1 MSSESANRKGP
12 SARPAAP
19 PKVMS
24 EHLMRL
30 AERVTI
36 GMVMTPLRDLVCAGP
51 ETTVG
56 QAREL
61 MGASY
66 DQLPL
71 MDGPS
76 VEGLVL
82 RESLEGKEA
91 GAPATDALTPLC
103 DLVTIRAD
111 EVIPPV
117 VQLLVD
123 NRCALVFGADDDRF
137 CGLVHFSDLNKH
149 AVRTNVYLW
158 ISALEMGLAELIH
171 RQCPDFRRWLGIL
184 EERRQITILGRHEY
198 ERQRHIELDPLE
210 GAELSDLLKIAR
222 TIPALLEPLGFT
234 KSQLDRKTG
243 QLVRLR
249 HAAMHPVRSLV
260 RSHEDVTKWLM
271 VFADLMDVLDRVY
284 AALDKETPAHP
295 NTIS

>member
-1 MSSESANRKGP
+1 MSSESGDQGRR
-12 SARPAAP
+12 SAKPAAP
-19 PKVMS
+19 PAVMS

-36 GMVMTPLRDLVCAGP
+36 GMVMTPLCDLVCADP
-51 ETTVG
+51 QTTVG

-76 VEGLVL
+76 VEGLIL
-82 RESLEGKEA
+82 RESLEGKDA
-91 GAPATDALTPLC
+91 GAPARSALTPLC
-103 DLVTIRAD
+103 DLVTVRAD

-123 NRCALVFGADDDRF
+123 DRCVLVFDANDDRF

-171 RQCPDFRRWLGIL
+171 RRCPDFRQWLGIL
-184 EERRQITILGRHEY
+184 EERRQITILGRYEY

-210 GAELSDLLKIAR
+210 GAELSDLLKIVR
-222 TIPALLEPLGFT
+222 SIPVLLEPLGLT

-243 QLVRLR
+243 HLVKMR
-249 HAAMHPVRSLV
+249 HAAMHPVRSLI
-260 RSHEDVTKWLM
+260 RSHEDLTKWLK
-271 VFADLMDVLDRVY
+271 VFADLIDVLDHVY
-284 AALDKETPAHP
+284 AALDKKPRARSNHL
-295 NTIS
+295 S

>member
-1 MSSESANRKGP
+1 MSRESTDQTGH

-30 AERVTI
+30 AERVTV
-36 GMVMTPLRDLVCAGP
+36 GMVMTPSRDLVCARP
-51 ETTVG
+51 ETTVA

-71 MDGPS
+71 MDGSS

-91 GAPATDALTPLC
+91 GAPASDALTPLC

-111 EVIPPV
+111 EVLRLVI
-117 VQLLVD
+117 QLLVD
-123 NRCALVFGADDDRF
+123 HRCVLVFGGDDGRF

-149 AVRTNVYLW
+149 AVRTNIYLW

-171 RQCPDFRRWLGIL
+171 RLCPDFRQWLGIL
-184 EERRQITILGRHEY
+184 EERRQVNILGRYEY
-198 ERQRHIELDPLE
+198 ERLRHIELDPLE
-210 GAELSDLLKIAR
+210 GAELSDLLKIVR
-222 TIPALLEPLGFT
+222 TIPALLEPLGLT

-243 QLVRLR
+243 HLVKMR

-260 RSHEDVTKWLM
+260 RSHEDLKKWLR
-271 VFADLMDVLDRVY
+271 VIVDLAGVLDRVY
-284 AALDKETPAHP
+284 AALDKKPPAHP
-295 NTIS
+295 NRVS